1 MRQLGGYSGVL
12 ERLVGELPQECHA
25 NVGSKLLPASVA
37 SELRAEIPAMRFDV
51 QRALSREVRP

>member
-1 MRQLGGYSGVL
+1 M
-12 ERLVGELPQECHA
+12 